1 MKITKLL
8 NIALAVVLGIGSLQ
22 AQDIHFSQFFASPL
36 NLNPATTG
44 VLSCDLR
51 FSAIYRN
58 QWASVLNSKAFN
70 TFSAG
75 IETRLPVGK
84 WDYWG
89 LGLNL
94 WADKAG
100 TSSFSS
106 VHGSL
111 NGSFIK
117 RLGGRRSLDMFLVA
131 GGALGFSQRSIKTL
145 NLQFGNQWTGDSF
158 DGSSSTGEDMLGWN
172 TRLTYA
178 DMSAGLFW
186 WMALDHDAKS
196 TVNAGIAFN
205 HLTKAKIN
213 FIANANEFEALF
225 LKSTIHFGGDFRVKR
240 RLAIV
245 PNVVMFFQ
253 GPSVETNFGTAIKF
267 DFSKRSD
274 SNQAF
279 EIGPWL
285 RIVSSPTGTVATDA
299 VVAVARIRYGS
310 STFGVSYDINTSR
323 LRPATRGNGAFEV
336 SYVYTLCGVRNRPM
350 GCPTF

>member
-1 MKITKLL
+1 MKNRILNLAAGLL
-8 NIALAVVLGIGSLQ
+8 LGTSALQ
-22 AQDIHFSQFFASPL
+22 AQDIHFSQFYASPL

-58 QWASVLNSKAFN
+58 QWASVLNSKAFS

-75 IETRLPVGK
+75 VETRLPVGK

-106 VHGSL
+106 VHGSI

-131 GGALGFSQRSIKTL
+131 GGSLGFSQKSINTL
-145 NLQFGNQWTGDSF
+145 NLQFGSQWNGDQF
-158 DGSSSTGEDMLGWN
+158 DGSSSNGENTSGWQ

-178 DMSAGLFW
+178 DIGAGLFW

-196 TVNAGIAFN
+196 TVNAGIAFT

-213 FIANANEFEALF
+213 FLNRSNEFDALF
-225 LKSTIHFGGDFRVKR
+225 MKSTIHFGGDFRVQR

-253 GPSVETNFGTAIKF
+253 GPSVETNLGTAIKF
-267 DFSKRSD
+267 DFSKRSV

-285 RIVSSPTGTVATDA
+285 RIVSSPTGKIASDALVAMM
-299 VVAVARIRYGS
+299 RIRYGS
-310 STFGVSYDINTSR
+310 STFGLSYDINISR